1 MKSPSPWNKYVFT
14 SPPVRT
20 STGASVPN
28 ELCKVLRSLQFQ
40 VEQSFQGSLFIIL
53 KQPSVK
59 HFVIRWDLA
68 CFPCLLREYNGSM
81 FVPPSN
87 I

>member
-1 MKSPSPWNKYVFT
+1 MFT
-14 SPPVRT
+14 SPTVRT
-20 STGASVPN
+20 STVASVPN
-28 ELCKVLRSLQFQ
+28 ELCQVLRSLQFQ
-40 VEQSFQGSLFIIL
+40 VEQSFQSSLFITL

-68 CFPCLLREYNGSM
+68 SFPYLMREYNGSM

>member
-1 MKSPSPWNKYVFT
+1 MFT
-14 SPPVRT
+14 SPRVRT
-20 STGASVPN
+20 SAVASVPN

-59 HFVIRWDLA
+59 HFVIRSDLA
-68 CFPCLLREYNGSM
+68 CFPHLMREYNGSM